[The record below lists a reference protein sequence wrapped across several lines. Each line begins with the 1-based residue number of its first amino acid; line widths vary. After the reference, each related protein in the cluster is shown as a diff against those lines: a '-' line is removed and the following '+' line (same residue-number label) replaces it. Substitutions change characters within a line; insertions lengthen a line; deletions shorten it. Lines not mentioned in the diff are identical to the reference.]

1 MASNGIS
8 TLPTKQA
15 RQVAKLDLAQTRRRA
30 GGDITAPYYRV
41 YNTYDISRLPT
52 RYVGNDVI
60 DNPGP
65 LLPTR
70 PWLEGTPVESNY
82 LLMQSG
88 SFIITSTGERI
99 VLSS

>member
-15 RQVAKLDLAQTRRRA
+15 RQVAKLDLAQSRRRA
-30 GGDITAPYYRV
+30 GGDDTAPYYRV
-41 YNTYDISRLPT
+41 YNVYDISRLPT

-70 PWLEGTPVESNY
+70 PWYEGTPVESNY
-82 LLMQSG
+82 VLTQ
-88 SFIITSTGERI
+88 TGHYILNSDGGRI
-99 VLSS
+99 YLSS